1 MPLVRRHAPSSYDRW
16 PAGRAV
22 AWTLGLAV
30 TVLAMTVPILL
41 LLGAPATLA
50 LRTLPAA
57 GKCGPAVPREA
68 LTRLPHSRYV
78 WFSIPVLITTIILA
92 VQRVRTDRRAAPAD
106 HPNT

>member
-1 MPLVRRHAPSSYDRW
+1 MPSPGVPPVRRHAPSSYDRW

-22 AWTLGLAV
+22 AWMLGLAV

-57 GKCGPAVPREA
+57 GKGEPAGPHRSPGRPGRPSEHVEE
-68 LTRLPHSRYV
+68 S
-78 WFSIPVLITTIILA
+78 
-92 VQRVRTDRRAAPAD
+92 
-106 HPNT
+106 